1 MAAGVRDELFV
12 RAPAPEV
19 LAEIQAASVA
29 SAQGRSAEAADRL
42 VALAAAD
49 GAGDDPV
56 VREALGQGLYHAGRF
71 AEAVALTDRPGAR
84 DLGAL
89 ACLAASLV
97 ALGDL
102 ARAEAVFDEMVAAFP
117 PDGAA
122 TYNRA
127 TLRRW
132 SAQTN
137 HVDALRRVAARLPP
151 EQEIPV
157 RFALAKELEDLGQHA
172 ESFADLSR
180 GAALRHAR
188 LSYRVEMDIEAMA
201 EIVQAFDGD
210 RLKAAPAPYIDRPG
224 PIFVLGLPRSGT
236 TLVDRILSSHSQVES
251 LGETADLAL
260 ALMETTPRAADRAG
274 FIRAA
279 AGADPALLGARLAER
294 LAGYRRE
301 RPFLIDKT
309 PLNYLYI
316 GLIALA
322 LPEARIIHVR
332 RDPMDVGYALFKT
345 LFQTGCPYTYD
356 LTDIGRY
363 MGAQKRLMDHWGR
376 ALPGRITEVD
386 YAALVDDLEVEARRL
401 VSACGLAWE
410 PACLDFHLNRAPSST
425 ASAAQVR
432 RPLYRDSI
440 GLWRRYARE
449 LAPLEETLRHEGVL

>member
-1 MAAGVRDELFV
+1 MKGDLSV
-12 RAPAPEV
+12 RAPAPDL
-19 LAEIQAASVA
+19 LAAIEAASLL
-29 SAQGRSAEAADRL
+29 SAQGRAAEAADRL
-42 VALAAAD
+42 VALATAEGVAS
-49 GAGDDPV
+49 DPP
-56 VREALGQGLYHAGRF
+56 VREALGQGLYHAGRY
-71 AEAVALTDRPGAR
+71 AEAVTLTDRPDVR

-102 ARAEAVFDEMVAAFP
+102 GRAEAVFDEMVAAFP
-117 PDGAA
+117 LDGAA
-122 TYNRA
+122 SYNRA
-127 TLRRW
+127 TVRRW
-132 SAQTN
+132 NAQTN
-137 HVDALRRVAARLPP
+137 HIDALRRMVARQSP

-157 RFALAKELEDLGQHA
+157 RFALAKELEDLGRHE

-180 GAALRHAR
+180 GAALRRAR
-188 LSYRVEMDIEAMA
+188 LSYRVEMDIDAMA
-201 EIVQAFDGD
+201 EIARAFDAS
-210 RLKAAPAPYIDRPG
+210 RLKAAPAGRIDRPG

-274 FIRAA
+274 FIRASA
-279 AGADPALLGARLAER
+279 AADPARLGARVAER
-294 LAGYRRE
+294 LAGYRRTS
-301 RPFLIDKT
+301 PFLIDKT

-363 MGAQKRLMDHWGR
+363 MGAQKRLMDHWDR
-376 ALPGRITEVD
+376 ALPGRIIDVD
-386 YAALVDDLEVEARRL
+386 YAALVDNLEVEARRL
-401 VSACGLAWE
+401 VTSCGLAWE

-440 GLWRRYARE
+440 GLWRRYERE
-449 LAPLEETLRHEGVL
+449 LAPLEQALQREGVL